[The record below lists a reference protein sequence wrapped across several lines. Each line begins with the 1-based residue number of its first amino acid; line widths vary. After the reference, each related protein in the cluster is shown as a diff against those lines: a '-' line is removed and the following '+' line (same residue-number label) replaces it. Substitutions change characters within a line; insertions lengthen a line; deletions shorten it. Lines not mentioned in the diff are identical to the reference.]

1 MTSLSQPTRKG
12 IVTLKTGEEHTKSI
26 ALPFVDTSSGK
37 VTNNSVFIP
46 LWTLANLL
54 EPYCQTLRVVLK
66 NAHMRRDQLKIVDIY
81 FSALHRKSEAISVS
95 TAITILDNYAEYRT
109 ATSTAIRIAR
119 TVSKQL
125 RHSSFITSVI
135 KEIEA
140 KESGSSNISAGA
152 LSKNMFIGKYSFKPI
167 QTAAWELPNISK
179 KYKDKV
185 IKLDEPVESCRPSEP
200 VRTIGNAPASKP
212 KKNIK
217 MIRLSGSLKD
227 SQKAKCVKNAK
238 RLSKVLNKKAAQ
250 LNMSI
255 PPIKRPIVMHFR
267 GTDDELKDI
276 FNKLAIEIKPT
287 YYRSRMILTL
297 CKLLKEGLITGD
309 LYGDLPCRSFESLSI
324 VNSRIVKWQA
334 AMDYLTETQR
344 VFSLSV
350 SRISEP
356 NRPAAALL
364 SNNELQP
371 WQQEIRDE

>member
-1 MTSLSQPTRKG
+1 MTSLTQPTRKG
-12 IVTLKTGEEHTKSI
+12 IVTLKTGVEHTKSI

-81 FSALHRKSEAISVS
+81 FSALHRKSEAVSVS

-125 RHSSFITSVI
+125 KQSSFIASVI

-140 KESGSSNISAGA
+140 RKLGPSNIAAGA

-200 VRTIGNAPASKP
+200 VRTIGTGIPSKST
-212 KKNIK
+212 KYLK
-217 MIRLSGSLKD
+217 MIRLSGSLDD

-238 RLSKVLNKKAAQ
+238 RLSKVLNKKVAQ

-255 PPIKRPIVMHFR
+255 PPIKRPIVMHFN
-267 GTDDELKDI
+267 GSHAELI
-276 FNKLAIEIKPT
+276 EVFEKLDLPIPPKANSST
-287 YYRSRMILTL
+287 MMQTL
-297 CKLLKEGLITGD
+297 IGFLKEGLLTGD

-334 AMDYLTETQR
+334 AMEYMTEKQR
-344 VFSLSV
+344 VFSLRV

-371 WQQEIRDE
+371 WQQGIRYV

>member
-1 MTSLSQPTRKG
+1 MSSLSQPTRKG
-12 IVTLKTGEEHTKSI
+12 VITLKTGEEHTKSI

-95 TAITILDNYAEYRT
+95 TAITILNNYAEYRT

-140 KESGSSNISAGA
+140 KESGSSNIAAGA

-250 LNMSI
+250 LIMSI
-255 PPIKRPIVMHFR
+255 PPIKRPIVMHFN
-267 GTDDELKDI
+267 GSHAELI
-276 FNKLAIEIKPT
+276 EVFEKLDLPIPPKANSST
-287 YYRSRMILTL
+287 MMQTL
-297 CKLLKEGLITGD
+297 IGFLKEGLLTGD
-309 LYGDLPCRSFESLSI
+309 LYGELPCRSFESLSI

-334 AMDYLTETQR
+334 AMEYMTEKQR
-344 VFSLSV
+344 VFSLRV

-356 NRPAAALL
+356 NRPAVALL

-371 WQQEIRDE
+371 WQQEIRYV